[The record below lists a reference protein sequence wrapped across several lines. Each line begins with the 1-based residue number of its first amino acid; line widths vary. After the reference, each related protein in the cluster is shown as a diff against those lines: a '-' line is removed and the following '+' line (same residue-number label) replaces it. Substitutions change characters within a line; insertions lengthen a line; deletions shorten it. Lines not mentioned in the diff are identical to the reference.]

1 MRVLAVGDIIGESG
15 VQKLKNVL
23 PKLKEEEKIDF
34 VITNGENSAAGMGIN
49 ERNFNDILGC
59 GTDVVTMGNHTWAK
73 KDIFKFIDH
82 PQLVR
87 PANYPQNVPGK
98 GYGIYECKGKK
109 IAVINLLGRVDI
121 NILTDNPF
129 LMSKEIISN
138 IEPEVDMVFIDFHA
152 EATAEKEALGYYLD
166 GKATAVFGTHTHV
179 QTADE
184 KILPQGTG
192 YITDIGKTGPIH
204 SIIGMDMSVSFKRF
218 ETSMPERYRLAEGEC
233 ELRGVIFEIDDETNK
248 VTEIKRVVK

>member
-1 MRVLAVGDIIGESG
+1 MRVLAVGDIIGECG

-49 ERNFNDILGC
+49 EKNFNDILGY

-82 PQLVR
+82 PQLIR

-204 SIIGMDMSVSFKRF
+204 SIIGMDMTVSFKRF

-248 VTEIKRVVK
+248 VTKIKRIVK